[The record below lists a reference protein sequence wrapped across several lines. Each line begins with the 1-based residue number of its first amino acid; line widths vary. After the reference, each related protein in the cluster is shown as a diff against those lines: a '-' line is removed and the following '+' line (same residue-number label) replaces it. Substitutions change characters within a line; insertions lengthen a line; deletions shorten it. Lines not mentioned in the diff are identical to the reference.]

1 MGGALTFYFTLYFL
15 TILKTAKMWGNH
27 LFVKLFVSSCP
38 VMYLTV
44 LVIQLIT
51 FSQDDMSPTA
61 ILNNA
66 TQN

>member
-1 MGGALTFYFTLYFL
+1 
-15 TILKTAKMWGNH
+15 
-27 LFVKLFVSSCP
+27 
-38 VMYLTV
+38 MYLTV